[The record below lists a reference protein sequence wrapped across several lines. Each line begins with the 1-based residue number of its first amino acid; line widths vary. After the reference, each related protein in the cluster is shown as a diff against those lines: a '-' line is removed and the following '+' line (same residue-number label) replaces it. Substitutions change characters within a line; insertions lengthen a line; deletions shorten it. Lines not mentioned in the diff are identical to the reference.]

1 MFFRVLNKFKYLK
14 SKAIKS
20 STRNHLID
28 LDCAHIIKLI
38 SIINLS
44 MSMILK
50 MVDKPLRIGIKDCE
64 IFFKRIEKERIM
76 RDVVIV
82 SCART
87 AIGQFGQSLKDVPV
101 VKLGGI
107 AIKEAIKRA
116 GIRPSKNKDKD
127 VAPDIFGGKTDT
139 ELEAKFYDYDDSLK
153 EVVIDEV
160 IMGNVLQ
167 GGLGQNSGRQA
178 SINGGVP
185 KETSAYTINK
195 VCSSGLRA
203 IINGIQS
210 IAVGDNDIVVAGGM
224 ENMSMAPFAMPS
236 LRWGARMFDTKA
248 IDLMVLDG
256 VWEIFYGY
264 HMGMTAE
271 NIGAKY
277 GISRLEQDEFGLLSH
292 QRARKAIKEGLFK
305 DEIVPVVIP
314 QKKGDPIIFDTDER
328 PMDTTI
334 EKMSKLAP
342 AFKKDGTVTAGNAS
356 GLNDAASASVL
367 MSRDKAKELGLK
379 PMGRIISWANGG
391 VDPAFIGFGPIPALR
406 KALKKANL
414 TIDQIDLIELNEA
427 FASQSIAC
435 IRELKINMDKCNVFG
450 GGISLG
456 HPIGCTGAR
465 LVTTAL
471 YQMKRLGLKYGL
483 VSMCIGGG
491 MGLAAVIE
499 CEA

>member
-1 MFFRVLNKFKYLK
+1 
-14 SKAIKS
+14 
-20 STRNHLID
+20 
-28 LDCAHIIKLI
+28 
-38 SIINLS
+38 
-44 MSMILK
+44 
-50 MVDKPLRIGIKDCE
+50 
-64 IFFKRIEKERIM
+64 
-76 RDVVIV
+76 
-82 SCART
+82 
-87 AIGQFGQSLKDVPV
+87 
-101 VKLGGI
+101 
-107 AIKEAIKRA
+107 
-116 GIRPSKNKDKD
+116 
-127 VAPDIFGGKTDT
+127 
-139 ELEAKFYDYDDSLK
+139 
-153 EVVIDEV
+153 
-160 IMGNVLQ
+160 
-167 GGLGQNSGRQA
+167 
-178 SINGGVP
+178 
-185 KETSAYTINK
+185 
-195 VCSSGLRA
+195 
-203 IINGIQS
+203 
-210 IAVGDNDIVVAGGM
+210 
-224 ENMSMAPFAMPS
+224 
-236 LRWGARMFDTKA
+236 
-248 IDLMVLDG
+248 
-256 VWEIFYGY
+256 
-264 HMGMTAE
+264 
-271 NIGAKY
+271 
-277 GISRLEQDEFGLLSH
+277 
-292 QRARKAIKEGLFK
+292 
-305 DEIVPVVIP
+305 
-314 QKKGDPIIFDTDER
+314 
-328 PMDTTI
+328 MDTTI

-391 VDPAFIGFGPIPALR
+391 VDPAFMGLGPIPAIR